1 MKRLTIFVLFIL
13 ALSVSLSAQD
23 DVDLKAQEPKKE
35 TKKQQPSKIYYGG
48 TLGVSFGSYS
58 SIRIEPL
65 IAYKITPK
73 FHAGLKVGYQY
84 ASYDN
89 HTMSNYGAS
98 VLARYRVIPV
108 AYLHAEYSTWSIDY
122 RDPLGRQTVPF
133 LLLGA
138 GYSPRLGPNTWGNIE
153 VLWDVL
159 NDNMSPYEN
168 GSPFVS
174 IGVGVGF

>member
-1 MKRLTIFVLFIL
+1 MKRLTIFLLFIL
-13 ALSVSLSAQD
+13 AFSVSLSAQD
-23 DVDLKAQEPKKE
+23 NVDLKTQEPKKE
-35 TKKQQPSKIYYGG
+35 TKKQQPTKIYYGG

-58 SIRIEPL
+58 SISIEPL
-65 IAYKITPK
+65 IAYKLTPK
-73 FHAGLKVGYQY
+73 LHLDLKVGYEY
-84 ASYDN
+84 AKTDD
-89 HTMSNYGAS
+89 HTFSDYGGS

-108 AYLHAEYSTWSIDY
+108 AYLHAEYSTWSYDY

-153 VLWDVL
+153 VLWDVI
-159 NDNMSPYEN
+159 NDKFSPYEE
-168 GSPFVS
+168 GAPRIS